1 MPDVHSGRDRYFG
14 TAPPLSGTVELIS
27 EMDRIE
33 NAVWAAPGVSRVID
47 KLRIS

>member
-14 TAPPLSGTVELIS
+14 TAPLSGTVGLIP